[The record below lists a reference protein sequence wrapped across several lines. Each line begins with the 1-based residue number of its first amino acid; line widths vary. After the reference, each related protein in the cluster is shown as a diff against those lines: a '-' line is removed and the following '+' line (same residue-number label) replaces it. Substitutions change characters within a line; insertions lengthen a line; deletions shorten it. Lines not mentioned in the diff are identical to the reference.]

1 MTEWNIKQ
9 TRVYSNGEGKSF
21 NLMNKITAQTL
32 HNTLTNYENKL
43 KQMEKQINTDKNYK
57 EIQQQ
62 FIALQMDIKVVQDDI
77 DKIKELLKWK

>member
-1 MTEWNIKQ
+1 MTKWLLNNS
-9 TRVYSNGEGKSF
+9 RVYTDGEGKSF
-21 NLMNKITAQTL
+21 NLNNKITAQTL
-32 HNTLTNYENKL
+32 HTTLTNYENKL

-77 DKIKELLKWK
+77 DKIKELLK

>member
-1 MTEWNIKQ
+1 MTKWLLNNS
-9 TRVYSNGEGKSF
+9 RVYTDGEGKSF
-21 NLMNKITAQTL
+21 NLNNKITAQTL
-32 HNTLTNYENKL
+32 HTTLTNYENQL

-77 DKIKELLKWK
+77 DKIKELLK

>member
-1 MTEWNIKQ
+1 MTKWLLNNS
-9 TRVYSNGEGKSF
+9 RVYTNGEGKSF
-21 NLMNKITAQTL
+21 NLNNKITAQTL
-32 HNTLTNYENKL
+32 HTTLTNYENQL

-77 DKIKELLKWK
+77 DKIKELLK

>member
-1 MTEWNIKQ
+1 MTKWLLNNS
-9 TRVYSNGEGKSF
+9 RVYTNGEGKSF
-21 NLMNKITAQTL
+21 NLNNKITAQTL
-32 HNTLTNYENKL
+32 HTTLTNYENKL

>member
-32 HNTLTNYENKL
+32 YNTLNEYETKIL
-43 KQMEKQINTDKNYK
+43 HLEKQINTTKNYEK
-57 EIQQQ
+57 IQQQ
-62 FIALQMDIKVVQDDI
+62 LIALQMDISNAQSDLN
-77 DKIKELLKWK
+77 KIKELL

>member
-21 NLMNKITAQTL
+21 NLNNKITAQTL
-32 HNTLTNYENKL
+32 HTTLTNYENQL

-77 DKIKELLKWK
+77 DKIKELLK

>member
-1 MTEWNIKQ
+1 MTKWNIKQ

-21 NLMNKITAQTL
+21 NLNNKITAQTL
-32 HNTLTNYENKL
+32 HTTLTNYENKL

-77 DKIKELLKWK
+77 DKIKELLK

>member
-1 MTEWNIKQ
+1 MTKWLLNNS
-9 TRVYSNGEGKSF
+9 RVYTNGEGKSF
-21 NLMNKITAQTL
+21 NLNNKITAQTL
-32 HNTLTNYENKL
+32 HTTLTNYENKL

-77 DKIKELLKWK
+77 DKIKELLK